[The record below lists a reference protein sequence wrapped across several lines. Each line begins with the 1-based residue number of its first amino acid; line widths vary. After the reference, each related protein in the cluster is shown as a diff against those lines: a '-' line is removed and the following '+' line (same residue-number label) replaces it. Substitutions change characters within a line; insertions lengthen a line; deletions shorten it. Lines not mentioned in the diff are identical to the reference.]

1 MLQLERVSLSYGS
14 FRALDN
20 ITLNAGAGELVVLLG
35 ANGAGKSSI
44 FLAMSGIHRVS
55 GGSMRF
61 EGRELAQMT
70 PSQIVQAGLIH
81 CPEGRKLFPA
91 MSVQKN
97 LTLGAYVHRRDSAGI
112 KASLEEVFEMFPI
125 LRQKKDDAAGSLSG
139 GQQQMVALGRALMGR
154 PRALLLDEPSL
165 GLAPLVVKQMFDV
178 IQRINRA
185 GTTVLR
191 RAERVC
197 RARHRAPRVR
207 DRERTHRDGRR
218 SRLAAQ
224 GRRHPP
230 RVHRRVIG
238 LHAVYPPGLRACTGL
253 TASPRAARSARG
265 HETMAVQ
272 IKTGD

>member
-1 MLQLERVSLSYGS
+1 MLQLERVTLSYGS

-20 ITLNAGAGELVVLLG
+20 ISLHAKPGELVVLLG

-44 FLAMSGIHRVS
+44 FLAMSGIHRIS

-61 EGRELAQMT
+61 DGKELAGMK
-70 PSQIVQAGLIH
+70 PSQIVQAGLVH

-112 KASLEEVFEMFPI
+112 RQSLEEVYEMFPI
-125 LRQKKDDAAGSLSG
+125 LRQKKDDPAGSLSG

-165 GLAPLVVKQMFDV
+165 GLAPLVVKQMFEV

-185 GTTVLR
+185 GTTVLLAEQNAYAALGIAHRGYVIEGGRIVMEGDRDTLLRDEGVR
-191 RAERVC
+191 RAY
-197 RARHRAPRVR
+197 
-207 DRERTHRDGRR
+207 
-218 SRLAAQ
+218 
-224 GRRHPP
+224 
-230 RVHRRVIG
+230 IG
-238 LHAVYPPGLRACTGL
+238 G
-253 TASPRAARSARG
+253 
-265 HETMAVQ
+265 
-272 IKTGD
+272 